1 MATVEWRATIRGHRP
16 SVLMALA
23 FLGVLGGT
31 VLLGVFGVSAS
42 RRVGQLTRES
52 MHTSTA
58 VLADK
63 IVRKVEKR
71 IIDQDRVLF
80 ELVDLKD
87 LDDFK
92 VFWNRLTTMSSLVEG
107 ALVLDSAYRIL
118 HYASKEQPRERA
130 HFISLFSSQILP
142 RLELARL
149 PVGYHKHLHVSLG
162 GRDYLISYMVL
173 RQRSERFLVA
183 LKINLDYL
191 RRWMLREELTGLARR
206 YVAAVVD
213 QDGRLVYGHR
223 PPKSLAPHQV
233 ERRFAAT
240 LYRWRLVLA
249 PRAAARLEAHAARR
263 DRISLILLFASLA
276 TTLLGLGG
284 LVWALRRERLVA
296 KLKGDFVS
304 TVTHELKTPLS
315 LIRMYGELL
324 AVDRPDARARRP
336 EYAAVL
342 SREIEKLSRLIDNVL
357 DLSRLEHGL
366 RAHQILRVDLARL
379 AQDVLAELESPA
391 RAAGVSLALSRDSEP
406 PFEAEVDEDGVRV
419 ALQNLVDNAIKYGA
433 TEVEVSLERSPTHI
447 WVRVADNGPGVDPME
462 RERLFERFYRGESAT
477 RGRERGSGIGLSLVR
492 LVADAHGGTVTVS
505 DRPGGGAVFTLRLPT
520 RTRVRSSGF
529 RALRKLVSASH
540 RRSTAPASTQAG
552 GLHSGEDETA

>member
-1 MATVEWRATIRGHRP
+1 M
-16 SVLMALA
+16 LMALA

-31 VLLGVFGVSAS
+31 VLLGVFGVSTS

-107 ALVLDSAYRIL
+107 ALVLDRSYRIL
-118 HYASKEQPRERA
+118 YYSSKEQPRERA
-130 HFISLFSSQILP
+130 IFTSLFSHKILP

-149 PVGYHKHLHVSLG
+149 PRGYHKHLHVSLG

-173 RQRSERFLVA
+173 GQGKERFLVA

-191 RRWMLREELTGLARR
+191 RTRMLGEELSGLARR

-213 QDGRLVYGHR
+213 QDGRLIYGQR
-223 PPKSLAPHQV
+223 PPKPLAAHQV
-233 ERRFAAT
+233 VRRFSAT

-249 PRAAARLEAHAARR
+249 PRAAARLATHAARR

-324 AVDRPDARARRP
+324 AVDRPIAQARRA
-336 EYAAVL
+336 EYSAVL
-342 SREIEKLSRLIDNVL
+342 SRETEKLSRLIDNAL

-366 RAHQILRVDLARL
+366 RAHQILRVDLTSLARE
-379 AQDVLAELESPA
+379 VVAEFESPA
-391 RAAGVSLALSRDSEP
+391 RTAGVSLTLASDP
-406 PFEAEVDEDGVRV
+406 DGPNEAEVDGDGVRV
-419 ALQNLVDNAIKYGA
+419 ALVNLVDNAIKYGA
-433 TEVEVSLERSPTHI
+433 TEVEVSLERSGTHVWI
-447 WVRVADNGPGVDPME
+447 RVADNGPGVEPQE
-462 RERLFERFYRGESAT
+462 QERLFDRFYRGARAR

-492 LVADAHGGTVTVS
+492 LVTDAHGGTVTVS
-505 DRPGGGAVFTLRLPT
+505 DRPGGGTVFTLRLPT
-520 RTRVRSSGF
+520 RARVRRIGL
-529 RALRKLVSASH
+529 RALRRWVAP
-540 RRSTAPASTQAG
+540 RRRRPGAAGPVPAPA
-552 GLHSGEDETA
+552 HNEDKTV